1 MRGAVLAV
9 VLGVALVGAGAGR
22 LWVLAAAASA
32 AAMSEGSAA
41 STASLGWTRLGV
53 IIWTA
58 LASSI
63 YFSLGIVSGHAL
75 GLTPFVFLAAGLFFA
90 LTALTYLEGAAMH
103 PERAGS
109 TVFAR
114 YAFNELVS
122 FIAGAAVLLD
132 YVILIAIC
140 ALTATDYLATFIGAF
155 GHGTPRV
162 VIALAVVAYV
172 GVTNVF
178 AFSPL
183 AAWRGGCSAI
193 VIADVVIQLVVIVIG
208 LVLFFHL
215 PTITDHIHLGSQPS
229 WTGVIYALAITTVA
243 FTSLESASGLSS
255 ELAISRAGV
264 RRIAWF
270 ANLTILVVYVGIALV
285 AVTAVP
291 VLGGHS
297 ALATAHLGAPVI
309 GIVERF
315 HPSALADTLK
325 YTVAAAA
332 GATLIAAARS
342 AMLGLSR
349 LAFSLA
355 TNRQIPSAL
364 GRLHPQRA
372 TPFVLIGLAAAA
384 SAALV
389 IPADLDFLFGIFA
402 FGAMLAFTIAH
413 LSICVLRYREPDRP
427 RPYRMPGGVRWR
439 GGVLPL
445 PAALG
450 ALLSGAGWI
459 TVIVL
464 HAGARYVGLAWVLGS
479 VLFYV
484 LYRKREGKSVGARVT
499 VPEAA
504 LRSAGTQ
511 RDFGSILVP
520 LLGGELDDDIVQTA
534 ALLVASE
541 NPDEAAIDPV
551 TIEAVWIF
559 RVPMSLPIDAPL
571 PDAQLAAARAALARA
586 KRVGEEATGVEGAT
600 ATVRA
605 RRLGQAIVEEAQR
618 RGVEAIVLAAEE
630 GARTRAGSLLGGRT
644 LVGES
649 TVSETIRYVV
659 ARARC
664 RVILTAPARAEAPAA
679 RAGAPDQ

>member
-1 MRGAVLAV
+1 
-9 VLGVALVGAGAGR
+9 
-22 LWVLAAAASA
+22 
-32 AAMSEGSAA
+32 MSEAWGRGGA
-41 STASLGWTRLGV
+41 SIGWTRLGV
-53 IIWTA
+53 IIWTS
-58 LASSI
+58 LASSV

-75 GLTPFVFLAAGLFFA
+75 GLTPLVYLAAGLFFA
-90 LTALTYLEGAAMH
+90 LTAMTYLEGAKMH

-122 FIAGAAVLLD
+122 FVAAAAVLLD

-140 ALTATDYLATFIGAF
+140 ALTAADYLATFVPAL
-155 GHGTPRV
+155 GHGPPRV
-162 VIALAVVAYV
+162 ALALAVISYV
-172 GVTNVF
+172 SVTNVLG
-178 AFSPL
+178 FSVMRYARRIL
-183 AAWRGGCSAI
+183 AI
-193 VIADVVIQLVVIVIG
+193 VALDVAIQLVVIVIG

-215 PTITDHIHLGSQPS
+215 PTITDHIHLGSTPS
-229 WTGVIYALAITTVA
+229 WSGVIYALTITTVA
-243 FTSLESASGLSS
+243 FMSLESASGISGELS
-255 ELAISRAGV
+255 ISRTGV
-264 RRIAWF
+264 RRITWG
-270 ANLTILVVYVGIALV
+270 ANLTILVVYVGIAVV

-291 VLGGHS
+291 VIGGHS
-297 ALATAHLGAPVI
+297 ALATKYVGAPVI

-315 HPSALADTLK
+315 HPVALADTLK

-332 GATLIAAARS
+332 GLTLIAAARG

-364 GRLHPQRA
+364 GRLHPQRS
-372 TPFVLIGLAAAA
+372 TPYVLIAV
-384 SAALV
+384 AALIAGALV
-389 IPADLDFLFGIFA
+389 VTGDLDFLFGIFA

-450 ALLSGAGWI
+450 ALVSGAGWI

-464 HAGARYVGLAWVLGS
+464 HAGARYVGFGWILSGVA
-479 VLFYV
+479 FFV
-484 LYRKREGKSVGARVT
+484 LYRKGEGKSVRARVT
-499 VPEAA
+499 VPEAV
-504 LRSAGTQ
+504 LRARAPE

-520 LLGGELDDDIVQTA
+520 LLGGALDDDLVQTA
-534 ALLVASE
+534 ALLVSPE
-541 NPDEAAIDPV
+541 STDEAAIDRA

-559 RVPMSLPIDAPL
+559 RVPMSLPLDAAL
-571 PDAQLAAARAALARA
+571 PEPQLKAARAALARA
-586 KRVGEEATGVEGAT
+586 KRVGEEYRGVEVAT

-605 RRLGQAIVEEAQR
+605 RRFGQAIIEEARR
-618 RGVEAIVLAAEE
+618 RGVEAIVLAADETA
-630 GARTRAGSLLGGRT
+630 GARGRAGSLLGGRT

-649 TVSETIRYVV
+649 AVSETIRYVV
-659 ARARC
+659 DRARC
-664 RVILTAPARAEAPAA
+664 RVILTAPARAATPAPE
-679 RAGAPDQ
+679 GTLDQ

>member
-1 MRGAVLAV
+1 
-9 VLGVALVGAGAGR
+9 
-22 LWVLAAAASA
+22 
-32 AAMSEGSAA
+32 MSEGWGQGGGSI
-41 STASLGWTRLGV
+41 GWTRLGV
-53 IIWTA
+53 IIWTS
-58 LASSI
+58 LASSL

-75 GLTPFVFLAAGLFFA
+75 GLTPLVYLAAGLFFA
-90 LTALTYLEGAAMH
+90 LTAMTYLEGAKMH

-122 FIAGAAVLLD
+122 FVAAAAVLLD

-140 ALTATDYLATFIGAF
+140 ALTAADYLATFIPAF
-155 GHGTPRV
+155 GHGAPRV
-162 VIALAVVAYV
+162 ALALAVVAYV
-172 GVTNVF
+172 AIANVLG
-178 AFSPL
+178 FSSLRRARQVL
-183 AAWRGGCSAI
+183 AMVAL
-193 VIADVVIQLVVIVIG
+193 DVVIQLVVIVIG

-215 PTITDHIHLGSQPS
+215 PTITNHLHLGSTPS
-229 WTGVIYALAITTVA
+229 WSGVIYALTITTVA
-243 FTSLESASGLSS
+243 FMSLESASGLSG
-255 ELAISRAGV
+255 ELAVSRTGV
-264 RRIAWF
+264 RRITWG
-270 ANLTILVVYVGIALV
+270 ANLTILVVYVGIAAV

-291 VLGGHS
+291 VMGGHT
-297 ALATAHLGAPVI
+297 ALATRYLGAPVI

-315 HPSALADTLK
+315 HPAALADTLK

-332 GATLIAAARS
+332 GLTLIAAARS

-364 GRLHPQRA
+364 GRLHPQRS
-372 TPFVLIGLAAAA
+372 TPFVLIAV
-384 SAALV
+384 AALIAGALV
-389 IPADLDFLFGIFA
+389 VTGDLDFLFGIFA

-427 RPYRMPGGVRWR
+427 RPYQMPGGIRWR

-464 HAGARYVGLAWVLGS
+464 HAGARYVGLAWVLAG
-479 VLFYV
+479 VAFFV
-484 LYRKREGKSVGARVT
+484 LYRKREGKAVGARVT
-499 VPEAA
+499 VPEAV
-504 LRSAGTQ
+504 LRARAPE

-520 LLGGELDDDIVQTA
+520 LLGGELDDDLVQTA
-534 ALLVASE
+534 ALLVSPESA
-541 NPDEAAIDPV
+541 DEAAIDRA
-551 TIEAVWIF
+551 TIEAVFIF
-559 RVPMSLPIDAPL
+559 RVPMSLPLDAPL
-571 PDAQLAAARAALARA
+571 PQPQLKAARAALARA
-586 KRVGEEATGVEGAT
+586 KRVGEEYGGVEVAT

-605 RRLGQAIVEEAQR
+605 RRFGQAIIEEARR
-618 RGVEAIVLAAEE
+618 RGVEAIVLAADETSR
-630 GARTRAGSLLGGRT
+630 GRAGSLLGGRT

-659 ARARC
+659 DRARC
-664 RVILTAPARAEAPAA
+664 RVILTAPARAVTPAPE
-679 RAGAPDQ
+679 GTLDQ

>member
-1 MRGAVLAV
+1 M
-9 VLGVALVGAGAGR
+9 
-22 LWVLAAAASA
+22 SA
-32 AAMSEGSAA
+32 ARGTA
-41 STASLGWTRLGV
+41 TASIGWTRLGA
-53 IIWTA
+53 IIWTS
-58 LASSI
+58 LASSL
-63 YFSLGIVSGHAL
+63 YFSLGIVAGHAL
-75 GLTPFVFLAAGLFFA
+75 GLTPLVYLAAGLFFA

-122 FIAGAAVLLD
+122 FVAAAAVLLD

-140 ALTATDYLATFIGAF
+140 ALAATDYLATFIPAI
-155 GHGTPRV
+155 GHGGGRIV
-162 VIALAVVAYV
+162 LALAIIAY
-172 GVTNVF
+172 GAITNVLGIS
-178 AFSPL
+178 ALRRWRRIL
-183 AAWRGGCSAI
+183 AM
-193 VIADVVIQLVVIVIG
+193 VVVDVVIQLAVIVIG
-208 LVLFFHL
+208 LVLFFNL
-215 PTITDHIHLGSQPS
+215 STITDHIHLGSAPS
-229 WTGVIYALAITTVA
+229 WSGVIYALTITTVA

-255 ELAISRAGV
+255 ELAVSRAGV

-291 VLGGHS
+291 VVGGHS
-297 ALATAHLGAPVI
+297 ALATTHLGAPVI

-315 HPSALADTLK
+315 HPIALADTLK

-364 GRLHPQRA
+364 GRLHPQRS
-372 TPFVLIGLAAAA
+372 TPFVLIGLAAIAA
-384 SAALV
+384 AALV
-389 IPADLDFLFGIFA
+389 IPGDLDFLFGIFA

-427 RPYRMPGGVRWR
+427 RPYRIPGGIRWR
-439 GGVLPL
+439 GGVLPV
-445 PAALG
+445 PAVLG
-450 ALLSGAGWI
+450 TVLSGAGWV
-459 TVIVL
+459 TVVVL
-464 HAGARYVGLAWVLGS
+464 HAGARYLGVSWVLGG
-479 VLFYV
+479 VALYV
-484 LYRKREGKSVGARVT
+484 IYRKREGKAVGARVT
-499 VPEAA
+499 VPEQV
-504 LRSAGTQ
+504 LRATAPE

-520 LLGGELDDDIVQTA
+520 LLGGELDEDLVQTA
-534 ALLVASE
+534 ALLVSSE
-541 NPDEAAIDPV
+541 RRDEAAIDRA

-571 PDAQLAAARAALARA
+571 PEAQLLAARVALARA
-586 KRVGEEATGVEGAT
+586 KRVGEEYGGVEVAT

-605 RRLGQAIVEEAQR
+605 RRIGQAIVEEASR
-618 RGVEAIVLAAEE
+618 RGVEAIVLAADET
-630 GARTRAGSLLGGRT
+630 ARTRAGSLLGGRT

-649 TVSETIRYVV
+649 TVSEMIRYVV
-659 ARARC
+659 ARAPC
-664 RVILTAPARAEAPAA
+664 RVILTAPARAATHA
-679 RAGAPDQ
+679 RAAAPDQ

>member
-1 MRGAVLAV
+1 MSATQGK
-9 VLGVALVGAGAGR
+9 
-22 LWVLAAAASA
+22 ASA
-32 AAMSEGSAA
+32 SI
-41 STASLGWTRLGV
+41 GWTRLGV
-53 IIWTA
+53 IIWTS

-75 GLTPFVFLAAGLFFA
+75 GLTPLVYLAAGLFFA
-90 LTALTYLEGAAMH
+90 LTALTYLEGAKMH

-122 FIAGAAVLLD
+122 FVAAAAVLLD

-140 ALTATDYLATFIGAF
+140 ALTAADYLAAFVPAF
-155 GHGTPRV
+155 GHGPPRV
-162 VIALAVVAYV
+162 ALALAVVAYV
-172 GVTNVF
+172 AVSNVLG
-178 AFSPL
+178 FSTL
-183 AAWRGGCSAI
+183 SRARRILAI
-193 VIADVVIQLVVIVIG
+193 VALDIVIQLVVIVIG

-215 PTITDHIHLGSQPS
+215 PTITDHIRLGSTPS
-229 WTGVIYALAITTVA
+229 WTGVIYALTITTVA
-243 FTSLESASGLSS
+243 FMSLESASGLSG
-255 ELAISRAGV
+255 ELSISRTGV
-264 RRIAWF
+264 RRISWG
-270 ANLTILVVYVGIALV
+270 ANLTILVVYVGMAVV

-291 VLGGHS
+291 VLDGHS
-297 ALATAHLGAPVI
+297 ALATNHLGAPVI

-315 HPSALADTLK
+315 HPVALADTLK
-325 YTVAAAA
+325 YIVAAAA
-332 GATLIAAARS
+332 GLTLIAAARS

-372 TPFVLIGLAAAA
+372 TPFVLIGLAAVVAG
-384 SAALV
+384 ALV
-389 IPADLDFLFGIFA
+389 VTGNLDFLFGIFA
-402 FGAMLAFTIAH
+402 FGSMLAFTIAH

-427 RPYRMPGGVRWR
+427 RPYRMPGGIRVG

-464 HAGARYVGLAWVLGS
+464 HAGARYVGLAWVLAGI
-479 VLFYV
+479 LFFV
-484 LYRKREGKSVGARVT
+484 LYRKREGRAVGARVT
-499 VPEAA
+499 VPEAV
-504 LRSAGTQ
+504 LRARAPE

-520 LLGGELDDDIVQTA
+520 LFGGALDDDLVQTA
-534 ALLVASE
+534 ALLVSSE
-541 NPDEAAIDPV
+541 SADEAAIDRA
-551 TIEAVWIF
+551 TIEAIWIF
-559 RVPMSLPIDAPL
+559 RVPMSLPLDAPM
-571 PDAQLAAARAALARA
+571 PDAQLRAARAALARA
-586 KRVGEEATGVEGAT
+586 KRVGEEYRGVEVAT

-605 RRLGQAIVEEAQR
+605 RRLGQAIVEEAGR
-618 RGVEAIVLAAEE
+618 RGVEAIVLAPDET
-630 GARTRAGSLLGGRT
+630 ARTRAGSLLGGRT

-664 RVILTAPARAEAPAA
+664 RVILTAPARTGAPAPV
-679 RAGAPDQ
+679 GAPDQ

>member
-1 MRGAVLAV
+1 M
-9 VLGVALVGAGAGR
+9 
-22 LWVLAAAASA
+22 SA
-32 AAMSEGSAA
+32 ARATG
-41 STASLGWTRLGV
+41 TATIGWTRLGT
-53 IIWTA
+53 IIWTS
-58 LASSI
+58 LASSL
-63 YFSLGIVSGHAL
+63 YFSLGIVAGHAL
-75 GLTPFVFLAAGLFFA
+75 GLTPFVYLAAGLFFA
-90 LTALTYLEGAAMH
+90 LSALTYLEGAAMH

-122 FIAGAAVLLD
+122 FVAAAAVLLD

-140 ALTATDYLATFIGAF
+140 ALTATDYLATFVPAIGRGAVHVALALAIVAYCA
-155 GHGTPRV
+155 GSNILGIASLHRWRRILGMV
-162 VIALAVVAYV
+162 VID
-172 GVTNVF
+172 
-178 AFSPL
+178 
-183 AAWRGGCSAI
+183 I
-193 VIADVVIQLVVIVIG
+193 VIQMLVVVIG

-215 PTITDHIHLGSQPS
+215 PTIVDHIHLGSSPS

-264 RRIAWF
+264 RRIAWY
-270 ANLTILVVYVGIALV
+270 ANLTILIVYVGVGVV

-291 VLGGHS
+291 VLGGQS
-297 ALATAHLGAPVI
+297 ALATSHLGAPMI

-325 YTVAAAA
+325 YTVALAA
-332 GATLIAAARS
+332 GVTLIAAARS

-355 TNRQIPSAL
+355 TNRQIPSGL

-427 RPYRMPGGVRWR
+427 RPYRIPGGVSWR
-439 GGVLPL
+439 GGVVPVSAL
-445 PAALG
+445 LG
-450 ALLSGAGWI
+450 AVLSGAGWI
-459 TVIVL
+459 TVVVL
-464 HAGARYVGLAWVLGS
+464 HAGARYLGLSWIVVAVGL
-479 VLFYV
+479 YV
-484 LYRKREGKSVGARVT
+484 IYRKREGKPIGARVT
-499 VPEAA
+499 VPEAV
-504 LRSAGTQ
+504 LRASAPE

-534 ALLVASE
+534 ALLVSSE
-541 NPDEAAIDPV
+541 NPDEAAIDRA

-559 RVPMSLPIDAPL
+559 RVPMSLPLDAPL
-571 PDAQLAAARAALARA
+571 PEAQLLAARAALARA
-586 KRVGEEATGVEGAT
+586 KRLGEEYTGVEVAT
-600 ATVRA
+600 ATVRT
-605 RRLGQAIVEEAQR
+605 RRTGQAIVEEARR
-618 RGVEAIVLAAEE
+618 RGVEAIVLAADEA
-630 GARTRAGSLLGGRT
+630 ARSRAGTLLGGRT

-659 ARARC
+659 ARAPC
-664 RVILTAPARAEAPAA
+664 RVILTAPARAAPPA
-679 RAGAPDQ
+679 RDAAPDE

>member
-1 MRGAVLAV
+1 MSSTRGTA
-9 VLGVALVGAGAGR
+9 
-22 LWVLAAAASA
+22 
-32 AAMSEGSAA
+32 
-41 STASLGWTRLGV
+41 TASIGWTRLGA
-53 IIWTA
+53 IIWTS
-58 LASSI
+58 LASSL
-63 YFSLGIVSGHAL
+63 YFSLGIVSGQAL
-75 GLTPFVFLAAGLFFA
+75 GLTPLVYLGAGLFFA
-90 LTALTYLEGAAMH
+90 LTAVTYLEGAAMH

-122 FIAGAAVLLD
+122 FVAAAAVLLD

-140 ALTATDYLATFIGAF
+140 ALTATDYLATFVPAI
-155 GHGTPRV
+155 GHGGGRV
-162 VIALAVVAYV
+162 VIALAIIAYGAVSNVLGVSARRWRRILAMVAV
-172 GVTNVF
+172 D
-178 AFSPL
+178 
-183 AAWRGGCSAI
+183 I
-193 VIADVVIQLVVIVIG
+193 VLQLVVVVIG
-208 LVLFFHL
+208 LVLFFNL
-215 PTITDHIHLGSQPS
+215 GTITDHIHLGSQPS
-229 WTGVIYALAITTVA
+229 WTGVVYALAITTVA

-270 ANLTILVVYVGIALV
+270 ANLTILVVYVGIGLV

-325 YTVAAAA
+325 YTVAVAA

-372 TPFVLIGLAAAA
+372 TPFVLIGVAAIAA
-384 SAALV
+384 AALV
-389 IPADLDFLFGIFA
+389 IPGDLDFLFGIFA

-427 RPYRMPGGVRWR
+427 RPYRIPGGIRWR
-439 GGVLPL
+439 GGVLPVS
-445 PAALG
+445 AVLG
-450 ALLSGAGWI
+450 TVLSGAGWV
-459 TVIVL
+459 TVVVL
-464 HAGARYVGLAWVLGS
+464 HAGARYLGLSWMLAAVAL
-479 VLFYV
+479 YV
-484 LYRKREGKSVGARVT
+484 VYRKGQGKSVGVRVT
-499 VPEAA
+499 VPEMV
-504 LRSAGTQ
+504 LRAPAPE

-520 LLGGELDDDIVQTA
+520 LLGGELDEDLVQTA

-541 NPDEAAIDPV
+541 LRDEAAIDRA

-571 PDAQLAAARAALARA
+571 PEAQLLAARTALARA
-586 KRVGEEATGVEGAT
+586 KLVGEEYGGVEVAT

-605 RRLGQAIVEEAQR
+605 RRTGQAIVEEARR
-618 RGVEAIVLAAEE
+618 RGVEAIVLAADET
-630 GARTRAGSLLGGRT
+630 ARIRAGSLLGGRT
-644 LVGES
+644 LVAES

-659 ARARC
+659 AKAPC
-664 RVILTAPARAEAPAA
+664 RVILTAPARTPAQ
-679 RAGAPDQ
+679 RRDPMPDQ

>member
-1 MRGAVLAV
+1 
-9 VLGVALVGAGAGR
+9 
-22 LWVLAAAASA
+22 
-32 AAMSEGSAA
+32 MSEGSAA
-41 STASLGWTRLGV
+41 STATLGWSRLGV
-53 IIWTA
+53 IIWTS

-63 YFSLGIVSGHAL
+63 YFSLGVVSGHAL
-75 GLTPFVFLAAGLFFA
+75 GLTPLVYLIAGLFFA
-90 LTALTYLEGAAMH
+90 LTAMTYLEGAKMH

-122 FIAGAAVLLD
+122 FVAAAAVLLD
-132 YVILIAIC
+132 YVILIAVC
-140 ALTATDYLATFIGAF
+140 SLTAADYLATFVSGF
-155 GHGTPRV
+155 GHGAPRV
-162 VIALAVVAYV
+162 VIALAVIAYV
-172 GVTNVF
+172 GISNVF

-183 AAWRGGCSAI
+183 AHGRRMLAVVGL
-193 VIADVVIQLVVIVIG
+193 DLVIQLVVIVIG

-215 PTITDHIHLGSQPS
+215 PTITDHVHLGSAPS
-229 WTGVIYALAITTVA
+229 WTGVVYALTLTTVA
-243 FTSLESASGLSS
+243 FMSLESASGVSGELS
-255 ELAISRAGV
+255 LSRASV
-264 RRIAWF
+264 RRMTWG
-270 ANLTILVVYVGIALV
+270 ANLTIVVVYVGIAVV

-291 VLGGHS
+291 VIAGHTP
-297 ALATAHLGAPVI
+297 LAGRYLGAPMI

-315 HPSALADTLK
+315 HPLALADTLK

-332 GATLIAAARS
+332 FVTLIAAARG

-364 GRLHPQRA
+364 GRLHPQRS
-372 TPFVLIGLAAAA
+372 TPFVLIAIAALAAG
-384 SAALV
+384 ALV
-389 IPADLDFLFGIFA
+389 LSANLNFLFGIFA
-402 FGAMLAFTIAH
+402 FGSMLAFTIAH
-413 LSICVLRYREPDRP
+413 TSICVLRYREPDRP
-427 RPYRMPGGVRWR
+427 RPYQMPGGVRVR

-445 PAALG
+445 PAVLG

-464 HAGARYVGLAWVLGS
+464 HAGARYVGLAWILFG
-479 VLFYV
+479 VLFFV
-484 LYRKREGKSVGARVT
+484 LYRKRGGTAMSTRLT
-499 VPEAA
+499 VHEAV
-504 LRSAGTQ
+504 LRTGGGE

-534 ALLVASE
+534 ALLVSPESA
-541 NPDEAAIDPV
+541 DVAAIDPA
-551 TIEAVWIF
+551 TIEALWIF

-571 PDAQLAAARAALARA
+571 PEAQLKAARVALARA
-586 KRVGEEATGVEGAT
+586 KRVGEEYDGVEVAT

-605 RRLGQAIVEEAQR
+605 RRFGQAIVEEAQR

-630 GARTRAGSLLGGRT
+630 GARARAGTMLGGRT

-664 RVILTAPARAEAPAA
+664 RVILTAPARSGGAARAPAA
-679 RAGAPDQ
+679 DQ

>member
-1 MRGAVLAV
+1 MSATQGK
-9 VLGVALVGAGAGR
+9 
-22 LWVLAAAASA
+22 ASA
-32 AAMSEGSAA
+32 SI
-41 STASLGWTRLGV
+41 GWTRLGV
-53 IIWTA
+53 IIWTS

-75 GLTPFVFLAAGLFFA
+75 GLTPLVYLAAGLFFA
-90 LTALTYLEGAAMH
+90 LTALTYLEGAKMH

-122 FIAGAAVLLD
+122 FVAAAAVLLD

-140 ALTATDYLATFIGAF
+140 ALTAADYLAAFVPAF
-155 GHGTPRV
+155 GHGPPRV
-162 VIALAVVAYV
+162 ALALAVVAYV
-172 GVTNVF
+172 AVANVLG
-178 AFSPL
+178 FSTL
-183 AAWRGGCSAI
+183 RRARRILAI
-193 VIADVVIQLVVIVIG
+193 VALDIVIQLVVIVIG

-215 PTITDHIHLGSQPS
+215 PTITDHIRLGSTPS
-229 WTGVIYALAITTVA
+229 WTGVIYALTITTVA
-243 FTSLESASGLSS
+243 FMSLESASGLSG
-255 ELAISRAGV
+255 ELSISRTGV
-264 RRIAWF
+264 RRISWG
-270 ANLTILVVYVGIALV
+270 ANLTILVVYVGMAVV

-291 VLGGHS
+291 VLDGHS
-297 ALATAHLGAPVI
+297 ALATNHLGAPVI

-315 HPSALADTLK
+315 HPVALADTLK
-325 YTVAAAA
+325 YIVAAAA
-332 GATLIAAARS
+332 GLTLIAAARS

-372 TPFVLIGLAAAA
+372 TPFVLIGLAAVVAG
-384 SAALV
+384 ALV
-389 IPADLDFLFGIFA
+389 VTGNLDFLFGIFA
-402 FGAMLAFTIAH
+402 FGSMLAFTIAH

-427 RPYRMPGGVRWR
+427 RPYRMPGGLRVG

-464 HAGARYVGLAWVLGS
+464 HAGARYVGLAWVLAGI
-479 VLFYV
+479 LFFV
-484 LYRKREGKSVGARVT
+484 LYRKREGRAVGARVT
-499 VPEAA
+499 VPEAV
-504 LRSAGTQ
+504 LRARAPE

-520 LLGGELDDDIVQTA
+520 LFGGALDDDLVQTA
-534 ALLVASE
+534 ALLVSSE
-541 NPDEAAIDPV
+541 SADEAAIDRA
-551 TIEAVWIF
+551 TIEAIWIF
-559 RVPMSLPIDAPL
+559 RVPMSLPLDAPM
-571 PDAQLAAARAALARA
+571 PDAQLRAARAALARA
-586 KRVGEEATGVEGAT
+586 KRVGEEYRGVEVAT

-605 RRLGQAIVEEAQR
+605 RRLGQAIVEEAGR
-618 RGVEAIVLAAEE
+618 RGVEAIVLAPDET
-630 GARTRAGSLLGGRT
+630 ARTRAGSLLGGRT

-664 RVILTAPARAEAPAA
+664 RVILTAPARTGAPAPV
-679 RAGAPDQ
+679 GAPDQ

>member
-1 MRGAVLAV
+1 MSATQGK
-9 VLGVALVGAGAGR
+9 
-22 LWVLAAAASA
+22 ASA
-32 AAMSEGSAA
+32 SI
-41 STASLGWTRLGV
+41 GWTRLGV
-53 IIWTA
+53 IIWTS

-75 GLTPFVFLAAGLFFA
+75 GLTPLVYLAAGLFFA
-90 LTALTYLEGAAMH
+90 LTALTYLEGAKMH

-122 FIAGAAVLLD
+122 FVAAAAVLLD

-140 ALTATDYLATFIGAF
+140 ALTAADYLAAFVPAF
-155 GHGTPRV
+155 GHGPPRV
-162 VIALAVVAYV
+162 ALALAVVAYV
-172 GVTNVF
+172 AVSNVLG
-178 AFSPL
+178 FSTL
-183 AAWRGGCSAI
+183 RRARRILAI
-193 VIADVVIQLVVIVIG
+193 VALDIVIQLVVIVIG

-215 PTITDHIHLGSQPS
+215 PTITDHIRLGSTPS
-229 WTGVIYALAITTVA
+229 WTGVIYALTITTVA
-243 FTSLESASGLSS
+243 FMSLESASGLSG
-255 ELAISRAGV
+255 ELSISRTGV
-264 RRIAWF
+264 RRISWG
-270 ANLTILVVYVGIALV
+270 ANLTILVVYVGMAVV

-291 VLGGHS
+291 VLDGHS
-297 ALATAHLGAPVI
+297 ALATNHLGAPVI

-315 HPSALADTLK
+315 HPVALADTLK
-325 YTVAAAA
+325 YIVAAAA
-332 GATLIAAARS
+332 GLTLIAAARS

-372 TPFVLIGLAAAA
+372 TPFVLIGLAAVVAG
-384 SAALV
+384 ALV
-389 IPADLDFLFGIFA
+389 VTGNLDFLFGIFA
-402 FGAMLAFTIAH
+402 FGSMLAFTIAH

-427 RPYRMPGGVRWR
+427 RPYRMPGGIRVG

-464 HAGARYVGLAWVLGS
+464 HAGARYVGLAWVLAGI
-479 VLFYV
+479 LFFV
-484 LYRKREGKSVGARVT
+484 LYRKREGRAVGARVT
-499 VPEAA
+499 VPEAV
-504 LRSAGTQ
+504 LRARAPE

-520 LLGGELDDDIVQTA
+520 LFGGALDDDLVQTA
-534 ALLVASE
+534 ALLVSSE
-541 NPDEAAIDPV
+541 SADEAAIDRA
-551 TIEAVWIF
+551 TIEAIWIF
-559 RVPMSLPIDAPL
+559 RVPMSLPLDAPM
-571 PDAQLAAARAALARA
+571 PDAQLRAARAALARA
-586 KRVGEEATGVEGAT
+586 KRVGEEYRGVEVAT

-605 RRLGQAIVEEAQR
+605 RRLGQAIVEEAGR
-618 RGVEAIVLAAEE
+618 RGVEAIVLAPDET
-630 GARTRAGSLLGGRT
+630 ARTRAGSLLGGRT

-664 RVILTAPARAEAPAA
+664 RVILTAPARTGAPAPV
-679 RAGAPDQ
+679 GAPDQ